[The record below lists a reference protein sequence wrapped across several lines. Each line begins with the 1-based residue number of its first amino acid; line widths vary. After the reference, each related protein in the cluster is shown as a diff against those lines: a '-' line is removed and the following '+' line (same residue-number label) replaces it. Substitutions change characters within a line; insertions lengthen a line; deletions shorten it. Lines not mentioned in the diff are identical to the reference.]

1 MDFTLLKNFM
11 DDLTAWRIPGNDASV
26 WLDGKEVFRYQSGY
40 CDLENKIKMT
50 DDRMF
55 NIYSCSKVATVTAAM
70 QLYERGK
77 FLLDDPLYDFIPE
90 FRDVK
95 IKTSDGELITPQN
108 AITLRHLFTMRSGFD
123 YSWKAAVD
131 EARKLT
137 DGRMD
142 TVTTVKCMAKN
153 VNLCFE
159 PGTRWQ
165 YGISHDVLAAVV
177 EIISGKKFRDYVREN
192 IFEPLGMYDSAY
204 HYNDRIVDRLAEQ
217 YSFVEDDGKER
228 SLVEMQSQGTL
239 ASGGYI
245 ENIGKTR
252 NTHIH
257 GCEYDSGGAGIITS
271 VSDYSKFVNA
281 LANWGKGATGERIL
295 SRGGIELLRTNQ
307 TGDQILPWSQLK
319 GYGYG
324 LGVRTMID
332 KAASGSIGSIGE
344 FGWGGAAGATVL
356 ADPERRLAVFYTHH
370 MCNPQETYY
379 QPRLRNVVYACLD

>member
-11 DDLTAWRIPGNDASV
+11 DDLTAWRIPGNDCSV

-40 CDLENKIKMT
+40 SDLENKIRMT
-50 DDRMF
+50 DDKMF
-55 NIYSCSKVATVTAAM
+55 NIYSCSKPATVTAGL

-77 FLLDDPLYDFIPE
+77 FLLDDPLYDFINE
-90 FRDVK
+90 FKEMRINTADGDL
-95 IKTSDGELITPQN
+95 IKAKNP
-108 AITLRHLFTMRSGFD
+108 ITLRHLFSMQSGFNYD
-123 YSWKAAVD
+123 YRDAIE

-137 DGRMD
+137 DGRME
-142 TVTTVKCMAKN
+142 TVETIKCVAKH
-153 VNLCFE
+153 VTLSFE
-159 PGTRWQ
+159 PGTKWQ
-165 YGISHDVLAAVV
+165 YGISHDVLAAVIEV
-177 EIISGKKFRDYVREN
+177 ISGKKFRDYVREN
-192 IFEPLGMYDSAY
+192 IFEPLGMYDTAY
-204 HYNDRIVDRLAEQ
+204 HYNDRIMERLCPQ
-217 YSFVEDDGKER
+217 YHFYEDDGEER
-228 SLVEMQSQGTL
+228 TLVEMQSEGTV
-239 ASGGYI
+239 SEGGCI
-245 ENIGKTR
+245 KRIQDI
-252 NTHIH
+252 NTSIH
-257 GCEYDSGGAGIITS
+257 GPEYDSGGSGVITS
-271 VSDYSKFVNA
+271 VSDYVKFVNA